1 MLTRRELFRRAS
13 ASAMGVALAG
23 GASAR
28 ALSPPDLEPRGARG
42 LRELTQAFAR
52 APRRRDF
59 KTVPMILTDRG
70 DWDSE
75 ALDLLLHYRAGVR
88 QVWDNT
94 AIGSPWL
101 NLMRN
106 AMNTQ
111 IWSFRHPDFLCVSAT
126 HGSAHLALY
135 DTFIWDKYHLG
146 KLTKGKAPTDT
157 FVKESA
163 AAHADPRDY
172 EDAQG
177 VYSPYDNSIPVLQE
191 RGAVFLACHNE
202 IWELTMKLHRKG
214 VNPEHLSHER
224 MGAEF
229 TNHLIPGVV
238 LTPGIVGTLPE
249 LERAGFQYAK

>member
-1 MLTRRELFRRAS
+1 MLSRRELFRRAS
-13 ASAMGVALAG
+13 ASAMGVAMAEG
-23 GASAR
+23 AR
-28 ALSPPDLEPRGARG
+28 ARIWPPPDLEPGAARS
-42 LRELTQAFAR
+42 LRELTRALAR

-59 KTVPMILTDRG
+59 KAVPMILTDRG
-70 DWDSE
+70 NWDSE
-75 ALDLLLHYRAGVR
+75 ALDLVLHYRAGPR

-111 IWSFRHPDFLCVSAT
+111 IWSFRHPNFLCVSAT

-135 DTFIWDKYHLG
+135 DGFIWDKYRLG
-146 KLTKGKAPTDT
+146 ALTKGKAPSNK
-157 FVKESA
+157 FVKETT
-163 AAHADPRDY
+163 AAHANPRDY
-172 EDAQG
+172 EDTQG
-177 VYSPYDNSIPVLQE
+177 VYSPHDNSIPVLQG

-202 IWELTMKLHRKG
+202 IWELTMKLHKKG
-214 VNPEHLSHER
+214 INPEHLNHER
-224 MGAEF
+224 MAAEF
-229 TNHLIPGVV
+229 TNHLIPGVI